1 MIRILS
7 LICVFGMFTSTVFS
21 QKKKDIESI
30 KNMCGCFDVGFNFTE
45 TFHYSKDSTYKPSPV
60 KHANAQELAYLIE
73 ETKDKLVIQHILVME
88 HGGKTH
94 IVKHWRQDWVYQNQD
109 LYTYNGENEWLYS
122 KLPTTKAKKTW
133 TQKVYQVDDSP
144 RYEGAGTWVYIDGK
158 TYWENTT
165 TAPLPRREYTVRSDY
180 NITERGNRVEI
191 TKDGWVHE
199 QDNKKIL
206 RENGKDVLIAE
217 EKGYNTYKK
226 LDLSK
231 CQAGID
237 WWKEN
242 GEMWTTVRAEFDHI
256 YAQNKDIKMHRKLK
270 NKFLYQQLFKM
281 PKDTPREEIRELI
294 VQYLK

>member
-1 MIRILS
+1 MTKKLS
-7 LICVFGMFTSTVFS
+7 LVYGLVMLSFVAFG
-21 QKKKDIESI
+21 QKKKDLESI
-30 KNMCGCFDVGFNFTE
+30 KKMCGCFEVGFNFAE
-45 TFHYSKDSTYKPSPV
+45 TFNYSKDSTYQPSPV
-60 KHANAQELAYLIE
+60 KHANAKELAYLIE

-94 IVKHWRQDWVYQNQD
+94 IVKHWRQDWIYQNKD
-109 LYTYNGENEWLYS
+109 FYTYNGDNEWLYS
-122 KLPTTKAKKTW
+122 ELPASKVKKTW

-144 RYEGAGTWVYIDGK
+144 RYEGAGTWVYVDGK

-165 TAPLPRREYTVRSDY
+165 PAPLPRREYTVRSDY

-191 TKDGWVHE
+191 TNNGWVHE

-206 RENGKDVLIAE
+206 RENDKDTLIAE

-226 LDLSK
+226 VALSN

-237 WWKEN
+237 WLKEN
-242 GEMWTTVRAEFDHI
+242 GEMWAIVRTEFDKI
-256 YAQNKDIKMHRKLK
+256 YAQKKDIEMHRKVK
-270 NKFLYQQLFKM
+270 NKFLYQHLFKLS
-281 PKDTPREEIRELI
+281 KDASREEIRELI